1 MKFTVSVLL
10 CAVLVAGGTGCKR
23 ATKTRVE
30 ATDEAGPTLAPV
42 VNMADARAS
51 VQLLKGFHDV
61 EGNAWRWTMGK
72 FSVTL
77 RPPLNASQKGATLV
91 VKMSIPEA
99 IMGQVKSTTLTAN
112 VNGAAI
118 AGETYTKAGDYTYS
132 RDVPASALGADA
144 VTVEFALDKFLP
156 PGAADQREL
165 GVVVSSIGFE
175 AK

>member
-72 FSVTL
+72 FLLMRIS
-77 RPPLNASQKGATLV
+77 
-91 VKMSIPEA
+91 
-99 IMGQVKSTTLTAN
+99 
-112 VNGAAI
+112 
-118 AGETYTKAGDYTYS
+118 
-132 RDVPASALGADA
+132 
-144 VTVEFALDKFLP
+144 LDHLFF
-156 PGAADQREL
+156 GC
-165 GVVVSSIGFE
+165 F
-175 AK
+175 